1 MLRKELKMWVH
12 TKAYKARKQKAEA
25 KENKVLEVLEKM
37 PKNKEGFVVTN
48 FRVLANRAGIA
59 YGAIASVVKRLERKG
74 FVEVSESFK
83 YVSSKHEKAIK
94 VLK

>member
-1 MLRKELKMWVH
+1 MWTH
-12 TKAYKARKQKAEA
+12 TKAYKTRKAIAKAN
-25 KENKVLEVLEKM
+25 ENKILEALKTF

-59 YGAIASVVKRLERKG
+59 YGAVAGVVKRLERKG
-74 FVEVSESFK
+74 IVEVSESFK

-94 VLK
+94 VLR

>member
-1 MLRKELKMWVH
+1 MSWTH
-12 TKAYKARKQKAEA
+12 TKAYKVRKEKAEI
-25 KENKVLEVLEKM
+25 KEQKILEVLKKM

-59 YGAIASVVKRLERKG
+59 YGAILSVVKRLERKG

-83 YVSSKHEKAIK
+83 YVSSKQEKAIK